1 MDTYS
6 NFLAAVTITRRFTK
20 LIDKQIS
27 TLKCINSEFLILKT
41 LINCKR
47 IYILTQLVAIQSVDF
62 SVAFFY

>member
-27 TLKCINSEFLILKT
+27 TLKCINSELDIENFNKL
-41 LINCKR
+41 
-47 IYILTQLVAIQSVDF
+47 
-62 SVAFFY
+62 